1 MPPAELADKIGL
13 RNAGLNPILSLGSFS
28 LSENAFPAGFS
39 YGSGMLSFAGEG
51 MSNLSPM
58 SAAFIRSTRDVNG
71 KINTSTQFLKNNT
84 PAIPAGELHSSGVAR
99 ITAIDSY
106 GYNADTVL

>member
-1 MPPAELADKIGL
+1 M
-13 RNAGLNPILSLGSFS
+13 LSLGSFA

-39 YGSGMLSFAGEG
+39 YASGILSFSGEN
-51 MSNLSPM
+51 MSNLNPM

-71 KINTSTQFLKNNT
+71 KINTSTQFLTNNN
-84 PAIPAGELHSSGVAR
+84 PAIPAGVAFSSGVAR